1 MGLEICGVDEVGRGA
16 LAGPIF
22 AVAVIFPPSFPP
34 SLKDSITD
42 SKRIPRKRRLY
53 LARKIMEHGCVGI
66 GRSDVEEI
74 EQGALLQATL
84 TAMKRA
90 IETLSIDPDLALIDG
105 QHTPSVACRAIAV
118 TRGDSLSLLIGG
130 ASIVAKV
137 TRDEWM
143 TRLARLYPEFGWDQ
157 NAGYPTLT
165 HKRALL
171 KHGPTPYHR
180 LWFKPVRSMARL
192 AARDRIE

>member
-1 MGLEICGVDEVGRGA
+1 MGLEVCGVDEVGRGA

-22 AVAVIFPPSFPP
+22 AAAAIFPPRFPP

-74 EQGALLQATL
+74 EEGAIVKATL

-90 IETLSIDPDLALIDG
+90 VEMLSVAPDLALVDG
-105 QHTPSVACRAIAV
+105 QHTPSVSCRAIAV

-143 TRLARLYPEFGWDQ
+143 TGLGA
-157 NAGYPTLT
+157 TLSGFWMGSE
-165 HKRALL
+165 R
-171 KHGPTPYHR
+171 
-180 LWFKPVRSMARL
+180 
-192 AARDRIE
+192 RIPNSDA

>member
-22 AVAVIFPPSFPP
+22 AAAVIFPPRFPP

-53 LARKIMEHGCVGI
+53 LARKITEYGCVGI

-74 EQGALLQATL
+74 EEGAIVKATL

-90 IETLSIDPDLALIDG
+90 IETLSIVPRPSPHRWTAYAFDVVSGDCGDARGFFVASHWRGVDRG
-105 QHTPSVACRAIAV
+105 Q
-118 TRGDSLSLLIGG
+118 GDSRRVDDGSGATLSGFWVG
-130 ASIVAKV
+130 SE
-137 TRDEWM
+137 R
-143 TRLARLYPEFGWDQ
+143 
-157 NAGYPTLT
+157 
-165 HKRALL
+165 
-171 KHGPTPYHR
+171 
-180 LWFKPVRSMARL
+180 
-192 AARDRIE
+192 RIPDSDA